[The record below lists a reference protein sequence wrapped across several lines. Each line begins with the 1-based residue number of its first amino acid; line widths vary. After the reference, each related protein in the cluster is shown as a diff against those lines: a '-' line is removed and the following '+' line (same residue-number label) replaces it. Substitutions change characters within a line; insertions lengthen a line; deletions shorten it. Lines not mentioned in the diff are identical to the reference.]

1 MITIQNLTKTY
12 HTKSGEVEALRGISA
27 EIRDGDIFGIIGLSG
42 AGKSTLLR
50 CIALLETPT
59 SGSISIDGRDLS
71 SLRGRQLTEHRRQI
85 GVIFQGYNLLMQRT
99 VSGNIAFP
107 LEIAGVPKAEI
118 RRRTEELI
126 HLVGLDGKADAY
138 PSQLSGGQCQR
149 VAIARALANN
159 PKVLLCDEPTSA
171 LDSFTTKAILDLLSD
186 INQKLGVTIIIIT
199 HEIGVVKQICSQVAV
214 IESGRFAEYGVAAEV
229 LAAPWSWRCIVM
241 NELIA
246 RYAPLLLQGLEET
259 LYMTVFSTVLAYVFG
274 LPLGVLVYVTKDGGI
289 HPNRP
294 LNRVLSWFINLIR
307 SVPFLILIVALNPI
321 SKLIAGTSIGP
332 KSSIFALVVA
342 AAPFVARMV
351 ESSLEE
357 LDTGVIEAAKTM
369 GASDLQIITKVLLPE
384 SVPSLVRGLS
394 ISAITLIGYSA
405 MAGVVGAGGLGDIA
419 IRYGVHRYEDSVM
432 YITVI
437 LIVVVVQ
444 VIQSTFNL
452 TAIQIDKRNR

>member
-171 LDSFTTKAILDLLSD
+171 LGFLHDQGDPGSAFGHQPEAGRHHYHHHPRDRRGKADL
-186 INQKLGVTIIIIT
+186 Q
-199 HEIGVVKQICSQVAV
+199 
-214 IESGRFAEYGVAAEV
+214 SGGCDRIRSLRGI
-229 LAAPWSWRCIVM
+229 WRCC
-241 NELIA
+241 
-246 RYAPLLLQGLEET
+246 
-259 LYMTVFSTVLAYVFG
+259 
-274 LPLGVLVYVTKDGGI
+274 
-289 HPNRP
+289 
-294 LNRVLSWFINLIR
+294 
-307 SVPFLILIVALNPI
+307 
-321 SKLIAGTSIGP
+321 
-332 KSSIFALVVA
+332 
-342 AAPFVARMV
+342 
-351 ESSLEE
+351 
-357 LDTGVIEAAKTM
+357 
-369 GASDLQIITKVLLPE
+369 
-384 SVPSLVRGLS
+384 
-394 ISAITLIGYSA
+394 
-405 MAGVVGAGGLGDIA
+405 
-419 IRYGVHRYEDSVM
+419 
-432 YITVI
+432 
-437 LIVVVVQ
+437 
-444 VIQSTFNL
+444 
-452 TAIQIDKRNR
+452 